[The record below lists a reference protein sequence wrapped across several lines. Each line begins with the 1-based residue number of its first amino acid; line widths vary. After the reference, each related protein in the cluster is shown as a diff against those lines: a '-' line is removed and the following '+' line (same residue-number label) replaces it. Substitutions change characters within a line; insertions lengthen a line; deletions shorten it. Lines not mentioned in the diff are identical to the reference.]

1 MHYVLLLAALLALTA
16 CDTTEPGAAE
26 PTVPDVL
33 IGETATFGGAE
44 ARAWVRTDDGTATGT
59 PTAVGVTFGA
69 DALATLLAE
78 HTPSDD
84 PMHGMFELPLDLP
97 DAAGLPFDHLTLDWN
112 PAGHEPAGLFD
123 RPHVDVHFYLLTSS
137 ERDAITPADPEWE
150 AKLAAQ
156 PEARYVPAGYVPT
169 PGGVPRMGAHWIDTT
184 DPTYA
189 PGGTFSEVLIYGFYD
204 ARMVFVEPM
213 LTEAFIGSR
222 EPVDEALAV
231 PEAYPAPGYYPTR
244 YTARYDAETNE
255 YTVSL
260 TELVQR

>member
-1 MHYVLLLAALLALTA
+1 MRYFLLFATLFTLAA
-16 CDTTEPGAAE
+16 CDTAGPDA
-26 PTVPDVL
+26 PTASDVV
-33 IGETATFGGAE
+33 IGGRATFGDAE
-44 ARAWVRTDDGTATGT
+44 ARAWVRTDDGTSSGT
-59 PTAVGVTFGA
+59 PIAVGVTFGA
-69 DALATLLAE
+69 DALATLLAD

-97 DAAGLPFDHLTLDWN
+97 DVAGLPFDHLTIDWN
-112 PAGHEPAGLFD
+112 PVGHEPAGLFD
-123 RPHVDVHFYLLTSS
+123 RPHVDVHFYLLTPL
-137 ERDAITPADPEWE
+137 ERDAITPVDPEWE

-156 PEARYVPAGYVPT
+156 PEARFVPVGYAPT

-189 PGGTFSEVLIYGFYD
+189 PGGAFSEVLIYGFYD

-222 EPVDEALAV
+222 ESVDEAIAV

-244 YTARYDAETNE
+244 YTARYDAGRNE

-260 TELVQR
+260 TGLVQRG